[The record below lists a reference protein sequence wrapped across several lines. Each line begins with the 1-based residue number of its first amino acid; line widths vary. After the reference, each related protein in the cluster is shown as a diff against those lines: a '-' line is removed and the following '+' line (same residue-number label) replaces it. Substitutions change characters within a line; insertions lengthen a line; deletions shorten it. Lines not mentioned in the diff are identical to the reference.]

1 MIMNPKQQPDL
12 DEEFIRE
19 EDLDEVIDLDDQHT
33 IDHIRDDDDEDEEA
47 QEPIMTTTEVVEDDC
62 IYTFESHEQSVFCC
76 HLSHNDRYAITGG
89 QDDKAIIW
97 DMMDNR
103 LIRFDTNGH
112 HKDSIVAVKFNLNS
126 TMVATGDMSGVIIV
140 WNVED
145 GKKIYEYEVGND
157 LNWLLWHNTIDN
169 VLLAGTHE
177 TWMWRLSEIRP
188 QCRTLQSFGCG
199 NLVAELFRDGRRL
212 AMGYE
217 DGSIRVWNLEQ
228 NQLAITIRGNQ
239 AHHTTVTSLSL
250 SLDDN
255 LIATGSADGVVKM
268 INVKNQKVI
277 TSFKLDDVIGGDD
290 DEKKDNSIESLQ
302 FGGQNCLIIGSL
314 DGRIQ
319 IWHVPSQT
327 KRNQIELSRGV
338 SKLLVDSNNVNI
350 VYAGCLDGVFRVIDI
365 LTGNILDEK
374 RGHRDQIL
382 DFAISSNEFM
392 NLVMFFAHVSH
403 CYPNDEFAVAYP
415 SELMRLLRLFS
426 TSLNSEVRLIL
437 VRALILMRNKSQF
450 AANDLISLLFEL
462 LKCPDKKLRALI
474 KQHVI
479 TDIKNM
485 SNKQRMNTVLQ
496 NFLFS
501 MLNDSN
507 VVAAKTSLHIM
518 IELYKKNVWKTAKTV
533 NVISTACFSRIPK
546 IMVTALKFFLG
557 TDQAE
562 QDGDKQVDSDDS
574 DSDSDNLPSAQ
585 EIVMANR
592 VNKKT
597 RKRKRLL
604 LRSKEVLKRYRK
616 KSRPE
621 SFDFSA
627 IHLLN
632 DPQGMAENLFK
643 MLEIF
648 NERFELKLLLINLI
662 SRLVGIHE
670 LQLLN
675 LYSYLQRY
683 LHPKQ
688 RDVTKLLQYVA
699 QASHELVPPDSIEP
713 LLKVIAN
720 NFVTEQNS
728 SEVMAVG
735 INSIREI
742 CARCPLAISE
752 DLLQD
757 LVEYSSFKDK
767 NVSMAAKSLI
777 QLYRQ
782 LNPSLLRR
790 KDRGR
795 PTQAIQ
801 ESVHSIRFGQSKAV
815 DFVSGTE
822 VLDEYESDPGD
833 ELTGKDNG
841 DSDGSWIDVSDDE
854 DEIAIDD
861 YDDIQS
867 DADENEDSTNCNSVP
882 QDQRDKASLISTSRI
897 LTQEEFHKVRMA
909 QLSKHLRAAR
919 SKKLSKT
926 TSTQNENE
934 SSLISNSSNIAK
946 SEIVSLSS
954 IERLYKSQK
963 SDKQTRLESIE
974 AGRKDRGKFGSRK
987 GKINDFASKSNRETR
1002 KGKSFMMIKHKL
1014 RQKRGG
1020 RSFKDKQI
1028 ALRNSLLK
1036 RFQ

>member
-474 KQHVI
+474 KQH
-479 TDIKNM
+479 
-485 SNKQRMNTVLQ
+485 
-496 NFLFS
+496 
-501 MLNDSN
+501 
-507 VVAAKTSLHIM
+507 
-518 IELYKKNVWKTAKTV
+518 
-533 NVISTACFSRIPK
+533 

-643 MLEIF
+643 MLETF

-882 QDQRDKASLISTSRI
+882 QDQREKASLISTSRI

-934 SSLISNSSNIAK
+934 SSLISSSSSIAK

>member
-1 MIMNPKQQPDL
+1 
-12 DEEFIRE
+12 
-19 EDLDEVIDLDDQHT
+19 
-33 IDHIRDDDDEDEEA
+33 
-47 QEPIMTTTEVVEDDC
+47 
-62 IYTFESHEQSVFCC
+62 
-76 HLSHNDRYAITGG
+76 
-89 QDDKAIIW
+89 
-97 DMMDNR
+97 
-103 LIRFDTNGH
+103 
-112 HKDSIVAVKFNLNS
+112 
-126 TMVATGDMSGVIIV
+126 
-140 WNVED
+140 
-145 GKKIYEYEVGND
+145 
-157 LNWLLWHNTIDN
+157 
-169 VLLAGTHE
+169 
-177 TWMWRLSEIRP
+177 
-188 QCRTLQSFGCG
+188 
-199 NLVAELFRDGRRL
+199 
-212 AMGYE
+212 
-217 DGSIRVWNLEQ
+217 
-228 NQLAITIRGNQ
+228 
-239 AHHTTVTSLSL
+239 
-250 SLDDN
+250 
-255 LIATGSADGVVKM
+255 
-268 INVKNQKVI
+268 
-277 TSFKLDDVIGGDD
+277 
-290 DEKKDNSIESLQ
+290 
-302 FGGQNCLIIGSL
+302 
-314 DGRIQ
+314 
-319 IWHVPSQT
+319 
-327 KRNQIELSRGV
+327 
-338 SKLLVDSNNVNI
+338 
-350 VYAGCLDGVFRVIDI
+350 
-365 LTGNILDEK
+365 
-374 RGHRDQIL
+374 
-382 DFAISSNEFM
+382 
-392 NLVMFFAHVSH
+392 
-403 CYPNDEFAVAYP
+403 
-415 SELMRLLRLFS
+415 
-426 TSLNSEVRLIL
+426 
-437 VRALILMRNKSQF
+437 
-450 AANDLISLLFEL
+450 
-462 LKCPDKKLRALI
+462 
-474 KQHVI
+474 
-479 TDIKNM
+479 
-485 SNKQRMNTVLQ
+485 
-496 NFLFS
+496 
-501 MLNDSN
+501 
-507 VVAAKTSLHIM
+507 
-518 IELYKKNVWKTAKTV
+518 
-533 NVISTACFSRIPK
+533 
-546 IMVTALKFFLG
+546 MVTALKFFLG

-882 QDQRDKASLISTSRI
+882 QDQREKASLISTSRI